1 MTVES
6 IANAR
11 IDGVGLK
18 PLIAAIPP
26 SWRREAE
33 QAVGPV
39 PTLVTALLQLAPSTT
54 SAGEAFSA
62 LAAVKRAPRRQRVRP
77 PRRRD
82 PPQQPKSQIQ
92 SRRLSSPL

>member
-18 PLIAAIPP
+18 PLITAIPP
-26 SWRREAE
+26 NWRREAE

-39 PTLVTALLQLAPSTT
+39 SPRATTLLQLQPAT
-54 SAGEAFSA
+54 A
-62 LAAVKRAPRRQRVRP
+62 LGAALDNISGRAR
-77 PRRRD
+77 
-82 PPQQPKSQIQ
+82 
-92 SRRLSSPL
+92 

>member
-33 QAVGPV
+33 QAIGPV
-39 PTLVTALLQLAPSTT
+39 SSRATTLLKLALSTNT
-54 SAGEAFSA
+54 DGEAIAA
-62 LAAVKRAPRRQRVRP
+62 LSAVKRVLAANGYDLHDVEIRLNNQNRRFGRAA
-77 PRRRD
+77 
-82 PPQQPKSQIQ
+82 
-92 SRRLSSPL
+92 

>member
-26 SWRREAE
+26 SWRRKAE
-33 QAVGPV
+33 QAFGPV
-39 PTLVTALLQLAPSTT
+39 SPRVTTLLQLALSTT
-54 SAGEAFSA
+54 TSGEAFNA
-62 LAAVKRAPRRQRVRP
+62 LAAVKREAANGYDLHDVE
-77 PRRRD
+77 
-82 PPQQPKSQIQ
+82 I
-92 SRRLSSPL
+92 RLNNQNHRFGRAV

>member
-18 PLIAAIPP
+18 PLIVAIPP
-26 SWRREAE
+26 SWRWEAK

-39 PTLVTALLQLAPSTT
+39 SPFVTALLQLASSTT

-62 LAAVKRAPRRQRVRP
+62 LSAVKRALAANEYDLHDVEIRLNNQNHRF
-77 PRRRD
+77 
-82 PPQQPKSQIQ
+82 
-92 SRRLSSPL
+92 SRAA

>member
-62 LAAVKRAPRRQRVRP
+62 LAAVKRALTANGYDLHDVEIRLNNQN
-77 PRRRD
+77 
-82 PPQQPKSQIQ
+82 
-92 SRRLSSPL
+92 RRLGRAA

>member
-39 PTLVTALLQLAPSTT
+39 PTLVTALLHNA
-54 SAGEAFSA
+54 
-62 LAAVKRAPRRQRVRP
+62 
-77 PRRRD
+77 
-82 PPQQPKSQIQ
+82 
-92 SRRLSSPL
+92 

>member
-33 QAVGPV
+33 RAVGPV
-39 PTLVTALLQLAPSTT
+39 SPRATTLLQVALSTT
-54 SAGEAFSA
+54 TISVEIDCRFQ
-62 LAAVKRAPRRQRVRP
+62 LDLRM
-77 PRRRD
+77 RRRRVGCH
-82 PPQQPKSQIQ
+82 
-92 SRRLSSPL
+92 RR

>member
-1 MTVES
+1 MTVEG

-26 SWRREAE
+26 SWRWEAE

-39 PTLVTALLQLAPSTT
+39 SPLVTALLQLAPSTT
-54 SAGEAFSA
+54 SVGEAFSA
-62 LAAVKRAPRRQRVRP
+62 LAAVKRPLAANEYDLHDVEIRVNN
-77 PRRRD
+77 
-82 PPQQPKSQIQ
+82 QNHSF
-92 SRRLSSPL
+92 SRAA